1 MRISDWSSDVCSSD
15 LTIGPKGLKYTP
27 LLISFFFFIFF
38 CNIFEIVPV
47 IQMPATA
54 RIALPLVLS
63 LIAYVIY
70 HGSGVKEHGPFGSI
84 NHALIVPGPPFAL
97 HFLVVPIDSLSNS
110 LVPPFT
116 HPLRLF
122 PQLRAGP
129 IPPHPSPP

>member
-1 MRISDWSSDVCSSD
+1 ME
-15 LTIGPKGLKYTP
+15 TIGPKGLKYTP

-70 HGSGVKEHGPFGSI
+70 HGSGVKAHGPFGYI
-84 NHALIVPGPPFAL
+84 KHALIVPGLPFAL
-97 HFLVVPIDSLSNS
+97 HFPVVPIEFISKF
-110 LVPPFT
+110 LVPPFRHT
-116 HPLRLF
+116 VRLF
-122 PQLRAGP
+122 AHLLAGHTP
-129 IPPHPSPP
+129 LLPLPPRPEDRP

>member
-1 MRISDWSSDVCSSD
+1 MMSCNVGNKKQIVPTGAQNLAEVAVEFVEDGIGME
-15 LTIGPKGLKYTP
+15 TIGPKGLKYTP

-70 HGSGVKEHGPFGSI
+70 HGSGVKEHGPFGYI
-84 NHALIVPGPPFAL
+84 KHALIEIG
-97 HFLVVPIDSLSNS
+97 
-110 LVPPFT
+110 
-116 HPLRLF
+116 
-122 PQLRAGP
+122 RA
-129 IPPHPSPP
+129 HV